1 MQKKSFSKITVF
13 LLALMFSVAVSG
25 GCGGGS
31 SGHYYGNYGNSSRDV
46 TPEPES
52 QDVTPTPENP
62 TSDDEYGGA
71 RAHSFEDLHNT
82 YWKIN
87 SVSVS
92 SIQQGECGVTQNY
105 NYNVNQLGLIIYDE
119 VALGWSDAY
128 EDEHGNWT
136 SPLTVVFVDDYN
148 NWSQAPILRAAS
160 SFKREIYDARFCTY
174 LATGLNANDWERIYV
189 YYQGST
195 ITRIRVYNRFVI
207 NNLVYEA
214 ELNLIP
220 DSNDW

>member
-1 MQKKSFSKITVF
+1 MESKRYSNVISFF
-13 LLALMFSVAVSG
+13 LLLMFCVAVSG
-25 GCGGGS
+25 GCGGS
-31 SGHYYGNYGNSSRDV
+31 SGGHYSSNYAVSSHDI
-46 TPEPES
+46 S
-52 QDVTPTPENP
+52 LDP
-62 TSDDEYGGA
+62 TSDDEFGGL
-71 RAHSFEDLHNT
+71 RAHSFKDLHNT

-92 SIQQGECGVTQNY
+92 SIYKGDCRVTQNY
-105 NYNVNQLGLIIYDE
+105 NYNVNQLGLIIYDG
-119 VALGWSDAY
+119 VALSWSDAY

-160 SFKREIYDARFCTY
+160 SFEREIYDAQLCTY
-174 LATGLNANDWERIYV
+174 LATGLHANDFERIYV

-195 ITRIRVYNRFVI
+195 ITRIRVYNRFVLDST
-207 NNLVYEA
+207 NLVYEA
-214 ELNLIP
+214 VLDLIP